1 MIIGNNNP
9 QHNNNDFS
17 KQRVKPFTNNFDEKF
32 QNMPNTS
39 NNFNMQ
45 DDGMRSTSF
54 YDVNSKSEMLDKSYA
69 MLKERYQ
76 NGLITLEEFNKKCN
90 KLNKMRNN

>member
-1 MIIGNNNP
+1 MIIGNNSQQN
-9 QHNNNDFS
+9 NNNDFARQ
-17 KQRVKPFTNNFDEKF
+17 KVRPFTNNFDEKF
-32 QNMPNTS
+32 QSMPKN
-39 NNFNMQ
+39 NNFNEK

-90 KLNKMRNN
+90 KLNKMRNK

>member
-1 MIIGNNNP
+1 MIIGNNSQQN
-9 QHNNNDFS
+9 NNNDFS
-17 KQRVKPFTNNFDEKF
+17 RQKVRPFTNNFDEKF
-32 QNMPNTS
+32 QSMPKN
-39 NNFNMQ
+39 NNFNEK

-90 KLNKMRNN
+90 KLNKMRNK